1 VPARQ
6 QTMRT
11 AIAWSYD
18 LLTPHEQRLFRHLGV
33 FVGSWTLDAAEAI
46 GGDPDGDGVL
56 DRLARLVE
64 VSLVVADEAGDDM
77 RYRLL
82 EPIRQYALEQLDQQG
97 EAAAVRD
104 RHAAHFLA
112 LAETAEPLL
121 RGPAQVPW
129 VERLE
134 ADHGNLSAAMRW
146 LIDHGDLVAAAR
158 LGYALWVF
166 LWMRGHFSEGQ
177 GWMDQILAQCSPT
190 PSVTRAQALLVA
202 SVLAYGR
209 ADYGR
214 AAPLADDCLA
224 QYRSIHQPRGL
235 ALAVCMVGLIAAGQ
249 GQDARAVPL
258 MEEAVKRCLEIG
270 DRWSAAMML
279 TYWAPIPVKHG
290 DYRQAA
296 QLAEQALALAR
307 EIGDRIG
314 VYSAQYTLAL
324 VAQAEHD
331 HGTARRLFGEALV
344 LAKDLGDY
352 GNVASCFKGLGGV
365 AAAQGEAVRAAT
377 LWGAAAALLA
387 TGETAVYSYTLDQA
401 VYERMVA
408 AVRAQLG
415 EPGFAAAWADGEAM
429 ALQQATAVALASP

>member
-1 VPARQ
+1 
-6 QTMRT
+6 
-11 AIAWSYD
+11 
-18 LLTPHEQRLFRHLGV
+18 
-33 FVGSWTLDAAEAI
+33 
-46 GGDPDGDGVL
+46 
-56 DRLARLVE
+56 
-64 VSLVVADEAGDDM
+64 
-77 RYRLL
+77 
-82 EPIRQYALEQLDQQG
+82 
-97 EAAAVRD
+97 
-104 RHAAHFLA
+104 
-112 LAETAEPLL
+112 
-121 RGPAQVPW
+121 
-129 VERLE
+129 
-134 ADHGNLSAAMRW
+134 
-146 LIDHGDLVAAAR
+146 
-158 LGYALWVF
+158 
-166 LWMRGHFSEGQ
+166 
-177 GWMDQILAQCSPT
+177 
-190 PSVTRAQALLVA
+190 
-202 SVLAYGR
+202 
-209 ADYGR
+209 
-214 AAPLADDCLA
+214 
-224 QYRSIHQPRGL
+224 
-235 ALAVCMVGLIAAGQ
+235 
-249 GQDARAVPL
+249 
-258 MEEAVKRCLEIG
+258 MEEAVKRCLEVG

-365 AAAQGEAVRAAT
+365 AAAQGEAVRAAQ

-408 AVRAQLG
+408 AVRVQLG